1 MTTLHTNTSHAHS
14 SGPDA
19 TRRCDKHRC
28 NQQLPGD
35 NFLSWFSL
43 AATWDLSR
51 SFHNVGACLCTM
63 HTPTHA
69 RTPRIVRKLRS
80 RRTWASTNSYSKACM
95 FTPLRPPRTEAAG
108 SEGTFAGP
116 VTNKGGR
123 HADDNNVASS
133 HRKSHNARRW
143 QLCQFGLL
151 LRRGLR
157 LRLRLRLRVR
167 HPHCQREQTKN
178 SVDNQLQRGRC
189 S

>member
-69 RTPRIVRKLRS
+69 RRHVRLHTSQYAHPPPPFRGSHPDASTFPANLGSIVR
-80 RRTWASTNSYSKACM
+80 
-95 FTPLRPPRTEAAG
+95 
-108 SEGTFAGP
+108 
-116 VTNKGGR
+116 
-123 HADDNNVASS
+123 
-133 HRKSHNARRW
+133 
-143 QLCQFGLL
+143 
-151 LRRGLR
+151 
-157 LRLRLRLRVR
+157 
-167 HPHCQREQTKN
+167 HCQNGNKQYLIVVSLKRFVLLSAHETETEIRK
-178 SVDNQLQRGRC
+178 C
-189 S
+189 KKMK